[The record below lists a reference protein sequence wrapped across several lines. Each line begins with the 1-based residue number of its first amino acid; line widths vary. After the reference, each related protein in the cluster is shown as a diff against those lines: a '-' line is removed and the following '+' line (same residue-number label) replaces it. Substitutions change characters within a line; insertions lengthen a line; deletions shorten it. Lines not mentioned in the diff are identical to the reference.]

1 MNNLFKFV
9 KGHIRILWSLMWVQ
23 ILQENRYVARID
35 EYSEIDYD
43 AIVAYAA
50 KAAQVPESTMYMAM
64 DAIFDAISY
73 FVTQGH
79 SVELPFIGTFSF
91 GINGKAAWT
100 EEEAKDL
107 ASKVYR
113 KKIKFLMTPQMRQL
127 IRNVSFESI
136 TDDKGLTPSGGPQV
150 ISASK
155 RVIGEGITE
164 GNKNFEIRIEGANL
178 SALSGVTGIASVY
191 DADGNASEVEFE
203 LTSEDGRYWTA
214 LFNDYYGID
223 SITLFKDGNSFYGIS
238 FGQEAGEYVD
248 SVYSITDSLEL
259 TENCTLHTGNHTLKV
274 SGWNVDTFQLK
285 KDGVVV
291 PFTSTAKAVC
301 VAVVEI
307 NADCVLTIADK
318 TFNVTAVDEPVEDP
332 LIQTLKC
339 NGISVPNGGSS
350 TIIVGAA
357 YDFTAE
363 GQNLSGLTQADIVG
377 PGTVSNFTKSDS
389 MVQFRFEPTGEGQ
402 LSIAGVF
409 TVTLEEDDPE
419 ELPAIATV
427 GGVANNGSK
436 SIMSSTGTLDV
447 VMSSGDFADVT
458 VESSNPVIT
467 VTKGTGDK
475 INLSGEGA
483 AAIYFRSGSTTI
495 FTLNVTMEDY

>member
-113 KKIKFLMTPQMRQL
+113 KKIRFLMCPEMRNL

-136 TDDKGLTPSGGPQV
+136 VDDKGLTPSGSPQV

-155 RVIGEGITE
+155 RVIGEGITP

-178 SALSGVTGIASVY
+178 AALSGVTGVATIY
-191 DADGNASEVEFE
+191 NAVGETSEVEFD
-203 LTSEDGRYWTA
+203 LLSDDGRYWKA
-214 LFNDYYGID
+214 VFLNKYGIE
-223 SITLFKDGNSFYGIS
+223 SITLYKDGESFYGIS
-238 FGQEAGEYVD
+238 FGQDAGEYVS
-248 SVYSITDSLEL
+248 SVYSVTDSLEL
-259 TENCTLHTGNHTLKV
+259 TADCSLHMGNHTLRI
-274 SGWNVDTFQLK
+274 SGNNVDTFQLK
-285 KDGVVV
+285 KDDVVV
-291 PFTSTAKAVC
+291 PFTSTSSAVC

-307 NADCVLTIADK
+307 DDDCVLTIADK

-357 YDFTAE
+357 YDFKAE
-363 GQNLSGLTQADIVG
+363 GQHLSGLTAADIVA
-377 PGTVSNFTKSDS
+377 PGTISNFVASESQVD
-389 MVQFRFEPTGEGQ
+389 FRLSVTGEGTLKIGDGFQ
-402 LSIAGVF
+402 
-409 TVTLEEDDPE
+409 VTLEEEEE
-419 ELPAIATV
+419 ELPVIATV
-427 GGVANNGSK
+427 GGVSNNGSK
-436 SIMSSTGTLDV
+436 TIADSTGTLAV
-447 VMSSGDFADVT
+447 VMTSGEFADVT
-458 VESSNPVIT
+458 VESSNTSAIT
-467 VTKGTGDK
+467 VSKGTGSN
-475 INLSGEGA
+475 INLSGEGT

-495 FTLNVTMEDY
+495 FTLNVTMESF

>member
-113 KKIKFLMTPQMRQL
+113 KKIRFLMCPEMRNL

-136 TDDKGLTPSGGPQV
+136 VDDKGLTPSGAPQV
-150 ISASK
+150 ITAHK
-155 RVIGEGITE
+155 RVIGNGATE
-164 GNKNFEIRIEGANL
+164 GNKNFEVRIEGANL
-178 SALSGVTGIASVY
+178 SALSGVTGIATVY
-191 DADGNASEVEFE
+191 DADGVETEVDFE
-203 LTSEDGRYWTA
+203 LTSSDGRYWTA
-214 LFNDYYGID
+214 KFEDYYGLEGV
-223 SITLFKDGNSFYGIS
+223 TLQKDGVSFFGIS
-238 FGQEAGEYVD
+238 FGRDAGDYVD
-248 SVYSITDSLEL
+248 SVVSITEGNMEL
-259 TENCTLHTGNHTLKV
+259 TENCSLHMGNHTLKIT
-274 SGWNVDTFQLK
+274 GNNVDTFELK

-291 PFTSTAKAVC
+291 PFTSTSKTVC
-301 VAVVEI
+301 MAVVEI
-307 NADCVLTIADK
+307 DDDCVLTISNK
-318 TFNVTAVDEPVEDP
+318 TFNITAVDEPLEEP

-350 TIIVGAA
+350 TIIVGSM

-363 GQNLSGLTQADIVG
+363 GQNLSGLTASDIEG
-377 PGTVSNFTKSDS
+377 PGTVTNFTKSDS

-402 LSIAGVF
+402 LTIAGVF
-409 TVTLEEDDPE
+409 SVTLEEDDPE
-419 ELPAIATV
+419 ELPAISSV
-427 GGVANNGSK
+427 GGVANNGTK
-436 SIMSSTGTLDV
+436 TLMSSTGTLDV
-447 VMSSGDFADVT
+447 VMSSGSFADVT
-458 VESSNPVIT
+458 VDSSNPVIS
-467 VTKGTGDK
+467 VTKAGAA
-475 INLSGEGA
+475 INLSGEGE

>member
-1 MNNLFKFV
+1 MNNLFKFI
-9 KGHIRILWSLMWVQ
+9 KGTIRILWSLQWMQ
-23 ILQENRYVARID
+23 QKQENRYVAHID
-35 EYSEIDYD
+35 NYSEISYD

-64 DAIFDAISY
+64 EAIFDAISY
-73 FVTQGH
+73 FVTEGH

-100 EEEAKDL
+100 AEDAKDL
-107 ASKVYR
+107 ANKVYR
-113 KKIKFLMTPQMRQL
+113 KKIRFVMTPTMRSL
-127 IRNVSFESI
+127 IRNVSFTSI
-136 TDDKGLTPSGGPQV
+136 VDDKGLTPSGSPQV
-150 ISASK
+150 ISTHK
-155 RVIGEGITE
+155 RTIGEGATE

-178 SALSGVTGIASVY
+178 SALSGVTGVASVY
-191 DADGNASEVEFE
+191 DANGDAQEVEFE
-203 LTSEDGRYWTA
+203 LQSEDGRYWSA
-214 LFNDYYGID
+214 FFNDKYGID
-223 SITLFKDGNSFYGIS
+223 SITLFKDGDSFYGIS

-259 TENCTLHTGNHTLKV
+259 TADCSLHMGNHTLKV

-318 TFNVTAVDEPVEDP
+318 TFNVTAVDEPLEEP

-350 TIIVGAA
+350 TIIVGSA
-357 YDFTAE
+357 YDFKAE
-363 GQNLSGLTQADIVG
+363 GSNLSGVTAGDIVA
-377 PGTVSNFTKSDS
+377 PGTISNFVASDS
-389 MVQFRFEPTGEGQ
+389 EVDFRLTTTGEGE

-409 TVTLEEDDPE
+409 SVTLEEEDPE
-419 ELPAIATV
+419 DLPAIATV
-427 GGVANNGSK
+427 GGVANNGTK
-436 SIMSSTGTLDV
+436 TLMSSSATLDV
-447 VMSSGDFADVT
+447 VMTSGSFADVT
-458 VESSNPVIT
+458 VASSNPVIT
-467 VTKGTGDK
+467 VAKGTGDK
-475 INLSGEGA
+475 INLSGEGE
-483 AAIYFRSGSTTI
+483 AAIYFRSGDTTI
-495 FTLNVTMEDY
+495 FTFNVTMEDY